1 MVLTTNQFKERNI
14 EIHHNPFNF
23 MVLETKHI
31 KYSSI
36 LNFEQAIEILD
47 LCNTVNS
54 ANKLY
59 ENAFSKEKINFSILY
74 QAIQAILADEPFND
88 SQLVEYFKFFREYRK
103 FTELMSDF
111 SDIDEHFFYPQVDLH
126 LLGFDLK
133 IEKNIRFENIHT
145 DLFDGY
151 ADLYEDMSNNSI
163 EITDFIKAAKSLV
176 KNIKEQYFLETA

>member
-1 MVLTTNQFKERNI
+1 MVLTTDQFKERNI

-31 KYSSI
+31 KFSSH

-59 ENAFSKEKINFSILY
+59 EKTNPKEVINFSILY
-74 QAIQAILADEPFND
+74 QAIQAILADKPFND

-111 SDIDEHFFYPQVDLH
+111 SDIDEHCFYSQVDLH
-126 LLGFDLK
+126 LLGFELR
-133 IEKNIRFENIHT
+133 IEKNIRSKDIHT

-151 ADLYEDMSNNSI
+151 ADLFEDMSNNSI
-163 EITDFIKAAKSLV
+163 DITDFIKAAKSLV
-176 KNIKEQYFLETA
+176 INIKEQYVLEKA